1 VIRWWKLEVDTNMSN
16 VSNVVDGG
24 DSSPLRSVSFLI
36 VSIVGLVSVVID
48 IYLVYRHWHTAPM
61 YVAFILSTPIGA
73 QLIYQWFRVL
83 RDCAKLR
90 ELRAKSSVEE
100 TKDGSFLDV
109 AERASVRGM
118 IDQLFYSYGIA
129 IFALILIGLL
139 LSRLDGLR

>member
-1 VIRWWKLEVDTNMSN
+1 MSEVSKLI
-16 VSNVVDGG
+16 DG
-24 DSSPLRSVSFLI
+24 DDISPFRSVSFWAAS
-36 VSIVGLVSVVID
+36 VVGLGSVVID

-90 ELRAKSSVEE
+90 ELRSKSSVEG
-100 TKDGSFLDV
+100 TKDGSFLDA

-118 IDQLFYSYGIA
+118 VDQLFYSYGIA

>member
-1 VIRWWKLEVDTNMSN
+1 MSDFRKFN
-16 VSNVVDGG
+16 HGG
-24 DSSPLRSVSFLI
+24 NYSPFHSVSFWAAS
-36 VSIVGLVSVVID
+36 VVGLGSVVID
-48 IYLVYRHWHTAPM
+48 AYLVYRHWHTAPM

-90 ELRAKSSVEE
+90 ELRPKSSIEE

-109 AERASVRGM
+109 VERASVRGM
-118 IDQLFYSYGIA
+118 IDQLFYLYGIV

>member
-1 VIRWWKLEVDTNMSN
+1 MSEVEKFI
-16 VSNVVDGG
+16 GG
-24 DSSPLRSVSFLI
+24 DEISPFSSVSFWAAS
-36 VSIVGLVSVVID
+36 VVGLASVVID
-48 IYLVYRHWHTAPM
+48 IYLVYRHWHTTPI

-90 ELRAKSSVEE
+90 ELRSKSSLEK
-100 TKDGSFLDV
+100 TKDWSFLD
-109 AERASVRGM
+109 AIERASFRGM
-118 IDQLFYSYGIA
+118 FDQLFYSYGIA

>member
-1 VIRWWKLEVDTNMSN
+1 MSN
-16 VSNVVDGG
+16 VSNVVNGG

-36 VSIVGLVSVVID
+36 ASIVGLVSVVID
-48 IYLVYRHWHTAPM
+48 VYLIYRHWHTAPL

-73 QLIYQWFRVL
+73 QLIYLWFRVL
-83 RDCAKLR
+83 RDWAKLR
-90 ELRAKSSVEE
+90 ELRSKSSVEE
-100 TKDGSFLDV
+100 TKDSSLLVF
-109 AERASVRGM
+109 AEHVSVRGM

>member
-1 VIRWWKLEVDTNMSN
+1 MSD
-16 VSNVVDGG
+16 VSNFIEGKNI
-24 DSSPLRSVSFLI
+24 SPFRLVSFWAAS
-36 VSIVGLVSVVID
+36 VVGLGSVVID
-48 IYLVYRHWHTAPM
+48 IYLVYRHWHTAPI
-61 YVAFILSTPIGA
+61 YAAFILSTPIGA

-90 ELRAKSSVEE
+90 ELRSKSSVEE
-100 TKDGSFLDV
+100 TKDGSFLDA

-118 IDQLFYSYGIA
+118 VDQLFYSYGIA